1 MAEARKIITDFTGG
15 EVGDRLMARIDTP
28 IYNRTCRILEN
39 FLVHASGGLDFAP
52 GTYFLC
58 EAKTNT
64 NPVRLLPF
72 EVSAS
77 EKYVLELSET
87 ACRFYKNKA
96 QLMDGANPLE
106 IVTPW
111 LGADLFGL
119 QTAQRESKVYLAH
132 GGYQLH
138 GLKTYGDL
146 IWNLSNADYDVALA
160 VAHDTSPYVT
170 SYAYTGAVFTKR
182 PNAVTLPTGTGN
194 GTCVS
199 ADGKY
204 MAVAHATSPYITIY
218 KRKADGWEK
227 LTDPATLPGGTQATG
242 CSFTADGKYLAVSSN
257 ASPYITIYKRAGD
270 TFTKLSNP
278 GTLPTGIAWGCA
290 LSADGT
296 YLAVAHDTSPYLTIY
311 KRTGDDFAKLDNPAE
326 LPAGIGYSCAFSD
339 NGVYLVVGHAT
350 SPYLTI
356 YKRSGDVFTKLAN
369 PSNLPP
375 GNVYGCAFS
384 SSGVYLAVASGTTPW
399 ITIYRR
405 SGDVFIK
412 VTDPAALPTGVG
424 RGCSFSYGDTYL
436 AVAHATTPFVT
447 IYSHIGDVFTKI
459 ANPATLPTGNAYGCA
474 FVPDAW
480 EGVSWG
486 SNYPR
491 ALTFHDQRLALGRGQ
506 TVLGS
511 RSGWPQNF
519 ILDAADA
526 AAAFEYDLA
535 SDLLEE
541 IIWMRAK
548 GHNIVLGTS
557 HGEWLMSGGDA
568 PITGANVYVDRVSAH
583 GNAEI
588 CAILA
593 NESLLFVQKGGQI
606 LREFMYSME
615 RGGYISPDLTFL
627 ADHIGEDVFVDLA
640 WQRSPRSMLWTI
652 RATGEL
658 AALTLD
664 RNNNIVAWSRQPKDG
679 LVKSIAV
686 VSGDATN
693 PEDTIYLCV
702 QRVINGVTKQYIEY
716 MKPIN
721 RPADEKDYFYV
732 DCGKTFDYGDY
743 TDDMYDATQ
752 AEPVVVSVGEPGLM
766 NPFLDD
772 TFVRIT
778 GVVGMTE
785 LNGNVYMVKNSW
797 EHHFELYETDGVTP
811 VDGTGFGAYVSG
823 GWCEKVVKTVDGL
836 EHLEG
841 KPVVVYADGQSLVN
855 NTNYGSAGYIVTD
868 GSIILD
874 VYAAKI
880 LVGLRYIGKLW
891 TQRLGGFSPVR
902 IPEATLLLYKSRGG
916 RIGADAGNLKNIRY
930 ASDTLLTGP
939 QEVRIGGTFSREGSI
954 MIVQDQPLP
963 MTVLGIVAEIVAGE

>member
-1 MAEARKIITDFTGG
+1 MAEARKIVTDFTGG

-39 FLVHASGGLDFAP
+39 LIVHASGGVDFAP
-52 GTYFLC
+52 GTVFIC

-64 NPVRLLPF
+64 GPVRLLPF

-77 EKYVLELSET
+77 EKYVLELSEN

-96 QLMDGANPLE
+96 QIPDGANPLE

-111 LGADLFGL
+111 AGADLFGL

-132 GGYQLH
+132 GSYQLH

-170 SYAYTGAVFTKR
+170 SYAYTGIVFNKR
-182 PNAVTLPTGTGN
+182 PNPGTLPTGTGN

-204 MAVAHATSPYITIY
+204 MAIAHATSPYITIY

-227 LTDPATLPGGTQATG
+227 LADPATLPGGSQATG

-257 ASPYITIYKRAGD
+257 ASPYITIYKRDVD

-311 KRTGDDFAKLDNPAE
+311 KRTGDDFEKLDNPAE

-375 GNVYGCAFS
+375 GNGYGCAFS
-384 SSGVYLAVASGTTPW
+384 GSGVYLAVASGTTPYV
-399 ITIYRR
+399 TIYRR

-412 VTDPAALPTGVG
+412 VADPVALPAGVG

-480 EGVSWG
+480 EGVFWG

-519 ILDAADA
+519 VLDAADA
-526 AAAFEYDLA
+526 AAAFEYDLS
-535 SDLLEE
+535 SDVLEE
-541 IIWMRAK
+541 IVWMKTKDHR
-548 GHNIVLGTS
+548 IVTGTS
-557 HGEWLMSGGDA
+557 HGEWLLSGGDA
-568 PITGANVYVDRVSAH
+568 PITGSNVYADRVSAY
-583 GNAEI
+583 GNAGVG
-588 CAILA
+588 AMLA
-593 NESLLFVQKGGQI
+593 NESLLFVQKGGQR

-615 RGGYISPDLTFL
+615 RGGYISPDLTQL

-640 WQRSPRSMLWTI
+640 WQRSPRSILWAI

-664 RNNNIVAWSRQPKDG
+664 RNNGIVAWARHPRDG

-716 MKPIN
+716 MKPIK
-721 RPADEKDYFYV
+721 RPADEDDYHFV
-732 DCGKTFDYGDY
+732 DCGKIFDYSATHADN
-743 TDDMYDATQ
+743 MIDATK
-752 AEPVVVSVGEPGLM
+752 AEPVVLEFDAVTGGH
-766 NPFLDD
+766 PFVNDE
-772 TFVRIT
+772 FVRVT
-778 GVVGMTE
+778 GVVGMIQ
-785 LNGNVYMVKNSW
+785 LNGNTYMVKNVTALTL
-797 EHHFELYETDGVTP
+797 ELYLTDGVTP
-811 VDGTGFGAYVSG
+811 LNGTSFGTYVSG
-823 GWCEKVVKTVDGL
+823 GLCEKVVKDLSGLDHLKLKTVA
-836 EHLEG
+836 
-841 KPVVVYADGQSLVN
+841 VYADGEALGQEVVSSGGAI
-855 NTNYGSAGYIVTD
+855 TIDA
-868 GSIILD
+868 
-874 VYAAKI
+874 YAAKI
-880 LVGLRYIGKLW
+880 HVGLPYTGKMW
-891 TQRLGGFSPVR
+891 TQRLGGFSQVR

-916 RIGADAGNLKNIRY
+916 KIGADVGNLKDIRY

-939 QEVRIGGTFSREGSI
+939 QEVRIGGAFSREGSI

-963 MTVLGIVAEIVAGE
+963 MTVLGIVAEMSAGE